1 MLNPKDYLK
10 SKILMVDDEP
20 SNISLLENMMM
31 QEGYVHLYSTTDPT
45 QVMELFS
52 KIGRA
57 SCRERV

>member
-31 QEGYVHLYSTTDPT
+31 QEGYEHLYSTTDPT
-45 QVMELFS
+45 QVM
-52 KIGRA
+52 
-57 SCRERV
+57 